1 MKRWLVCVLLFL
13 IALAWL
19 ISVRVAGASDQ
30 VVTDSGDS
38 GGPNQLRAKLAALQ
52 SGGGGTLTFS
62 IGTATI
68 VLQNGALP
76 AITTNVTMDGGGNV
90 TISGANTSLI
100 LSVNSGATLTLNNI
114 TITKGFNAGGDPVG
128 CASRS
133 DRADETGYRS
143 GTTHGAGRNYR

>member
-30 VVTDSGDS
+30 VVTDSGDN

-52 SGGGGTLTFS
+52 STGGGTLTFQ

-68 VLQNGALP
+68 VLQLGVLP
-76 AITTNVTMDGGGNV
+76 TITGPCTINGGGIV
-90 TISGANTSLI
+90 TISGANQFRIFNLSLSSAG
-100 LSVNSGATLTLNNI
+100 LVQLRNLTLT
-114 TITKGFNAGGDPVG
+114 
-128 CASRS
+128 
-133 DRADETGYRS
+133 
-143 GTTHGAGRNYR
+143 